1 MCPRVVFNTLFG
13 LSVNYWMA
21 IATRFLLGA
30 LNGLLGP
37 IKVHN
42 FSELLYGR
50 QSNLMLHRFSI
61 YVQAYAIEVCRPEHE
76 ALALSLVTHKLYTD
90 RSPIPHIYI
99 YSENVH
105 LPAAILG
112 QHGMGDRPHHRPSS
126 WRLPCTG
133 TYYFRANA
141 QSIYLS
147 N

>member
-1 MCPRVVFNTLFG
+1 MVDRV
-13 LSVNYWMA
+13 
-21 IATRFLLGA
+21 
-30 LNGLLGP
+30 
-37 IKVHN
+37 
-42 FSELLYGR
+42 
-50 QSNLMLHRFSI
+50 NLMLHRFSI

-90 RSPIPHIYI
+90 RSPIPHTYIYI
-99 YSENVH
+99 YIFWKCSP

-147 N
+147 NWTHISLTVYPNPNLVAACRELPGCLFTWLGIWKVYIFFTHQ

>member
-42 FSELLYGR
+42 FSELLYGG